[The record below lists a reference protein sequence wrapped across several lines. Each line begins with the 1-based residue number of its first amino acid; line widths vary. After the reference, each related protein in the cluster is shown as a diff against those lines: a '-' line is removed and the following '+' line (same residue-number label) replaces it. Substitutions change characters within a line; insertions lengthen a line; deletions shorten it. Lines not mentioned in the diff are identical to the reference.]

1 MLYAKR
7 ISNQQM
13 LRMDFAPTFVK
24 YVVDDLYEYAA
35 YAGLVDIVASHR
47 FGKEHLKES
56 RHIS

>member
-1 MLYAKR
+1 
-7 ISNQQM
+7 M